1 MDNRSCFKCQLYTM
15 CITRIKVDE
24 AIKYTR
30 VNVDGKATPG
40 NYTNLI
46 DSLGN
51 CCGNFKMIEG

>member
-1 MDNRSCFKCQLYTM
+1 M

-30 VNVDGKATPG
+30 VNIDGKATPG
-40 NYTNLI
+40 KYTDLI

-51 CCGNFKMIEG
+51 CCINFKKMEE

>member
-1 MDNRSCFKCQLYTM
+1 M